1 MGGIIKKKH
10 RMKANYLLFGRERE
24 KAYRSKDLSPQE
36 NSITS
41 SWGGRGGLASS
52 GITAHSLSLSLPY
65 VHNLS
70 YGPFIGLHPSSHVVE
85 LGSVLLLFL

>member
-1 MGGIIKKKH
+1 MWNLLIEAHWCYSVGESSVGGIIKKKH

-41 SWGGRGGLASS
+41 SWRGQGGERA
-52 GITAHSLSLSLPY
+52 
-65 VHNLS
+65 
-70 YGPFIGLHPSSHVVE
+70 
-85 LGSVLLLFL
+85 